1 MTNLVEIPKE
11 VFNYMIQFVPPQS
24 QLALSETAKTTK
36 QLFNPEKLY
45 YSRREVYI
53 EELNQRILQNYHNEN
68 VVWDFVDLLNLK
80 YEIFGDL
87 EIIDELNLLP
97 LKVGYWIVLWMI
109 VLSDR
114 LNIRCNTNSIFV
126 DYLHI
131 ILNGYYTFLKVYDNK
146 CKDTLSHKR
155 GLFETNIMMKF
166 LRNLSYKY
174 YDIFKDDTFLT
185 ITVPNYFSK
194 YYISGST
201 EDLQIFLNAVECN
214 SLLYGITYQEDI
226 YKYIDNFLYYIFID
240 ETYIH

>member
-1 MTNLVEIPKE
+1 MTNLVEIPRE

-87 EIIDELNLLP
+87 EIIDELNAFSF
-97 LKVGYWIVLWMI
+97 KISYWIILWMI

-114 LNIRCNTNSIFV
+114 LNIRCNTDHIDN

-131 ILNGYYTFLKVYDNK
+131 ILRGYYTYQKVYNNK
-146 CKDTLSHKR
+146 CKGVSPHRSIANELDIWKR
-155 GLFETNIMMKF
+155 FAFND
-166 LRNLSYKY
+166 SYKY
-174 YDIFKDDTFLT
+174 YMTLLKDTTLSIYIRILF
-185 ITVPNYFSK
+185 PK
-194 YYISGST
+194 YYLSKNK
-201 EDLQIFLNAVECN
+201 EDLIE
-214 SLLYGITYQEDI
+214 LLTETKYSARFQKIHYQGDI
-226 YKYIDNFLYYIFID
+226 YKYIDDFID
-240 ETYIH
+240 KTVMK